1 MVVSD
6 QDTAIVIIEGVKKG
20 VRLMEQVTMQ
30 KNSKKYGF
38 NKGDKFVVKRTVMGE
53 CVVIVP
59 NGCNIIMSERKL
71 RSYGSL
77 VGKPQVG

>member
-1 MVVSD
+1 MIVSD

-20 VRLMEQVTMQ
+20 ERLMEQVTML

-38 NKGDKFVVKRTVMGE
+38 NKGDTFVVKRTIMGE

-59 NGCNIIMSERKL
+59 NGCNIIMSVRKL
-71 RSYGSL
+71 NTHRR
-77 VGKPQVG
+77 